1 MINWPENLVDMIA
14 RRKCILFLGAGISAN
29 SSNGQGKRPA
39 TWEQFLNDIVDK
51 RVEKLHEHIRIIQ
64 QLIKEKDY
72 LTACEIIV
80 NEIGETDFGELAADE
95 FRRPGY
101 KSSEIHQLIYAL
113 DSRIVITPNIDK
125 IYEQYAMN
133 ESNSTVVVKSY
144 FEDDIAKYLRTNDYL
159 IIRAHGYVD
168 DTLKVI
174 FTHKQYSEARNK
186 YSSFYKLLDALIL
199 THTFIFLGC
208 GINDPDI
215 KLTLENSN
223 FLYPNCLP
231 HYFITAENTYES
243 DIEAVLRNN
252 RNLEILKY
260 ENPDGKHTQLQE
272 ELQRLTELVDE
283 KRMKIMESQTW

>member
-1 MINWPENLVDMIA
+1 MINWPENLFDMIA

-39 TWEQFLNDIVDK
+39 TWEQFLISIVKK
-51 RVEKLHEHIRIIQ
+51 RDDKLHEHDSIIQ
-64 QLIKEKDY
+64 RLINEKDY

-80 NEIGETDFGELAADE
+80 DVIGEAVFGELAADE

-101 KSSEIHQLIYAL
+101 KPSEIHRLIYAL

-125 IYEQYAMN
+125 IYEQYATH

-144 FEDDIAKYLRTNDYL
+144 YEEDIAKYLRTNDYL
-159 IIRAHGYVD
+159 IIRAHGQVD
-168 DTLKVI
+168 DNRRVI

-199 THTFIFLGC
+199 THTFVFLGC

-231 HYFITAENTYES
+231 HYFITAEDTYES

-252 RNLEILKY
+252 RNLELLKY
-260 ENPDGKHTQLQE
+260 ENSDGKHTKLQE
-272 ELQRLTELVDE
+272 ELQRLTEIVDE
-283 KRMKIMESQTW
+283 KRIKIMENQTW

>member
-1 MINWPENLVDMIA
+1 MINWPGNLIDMIA

-29 SSNGQGKRPA
+29 SSNDQGKRPA
-39 TWEQFLNDIVDK
+39 TWEQFLNDIVVK
-51 RVEKLHEHIRIIQ
+51 RVEKLHDHIRIIQ

-260 ENPDGKHTQLQE
+260 EI
-272 ELQRLTELVDE
+272 
-283 KRMKIMESQTW
+283 RMENIPNCKKNFNA